1 MAIAAI
7 DEVPRPWGVLP
18 NDRLLTAVCLITP
31 HAALSPM
38 QQIGQHR
45 TVGDIG
51 WRRHHRVDQLA
62 AAVDPEMSLHPK
74 VPLVALLGLMPL
86 GIARLVGILGRR
98 WRIDNGR
105 IDNRAGGHFSPLAAR
120 CRCTSSNS
128 RRPRSWVSSRWRKRQ
143 TVVSSGTGS
152 RPRSMPTKRR
162 TDNSVAM
169 TPISGRH

>member
-31 HAALSPM
+31 HAGLSPM

-74 VPLVALLGLMPL
+74 VPLVALLGLMHL

-105 IDNRAGGHFSPLAAR
+105 IDNRAGGHLQPLGGKVPLYLVEQPPAQI
-120 CRCTSSNS
+120 
-128 RRPRSWVSSRWRKRQ
+128 VGFERWRKRQ

-162 TDNSVAM
+162 IACES
-169 TPISGRH
+169 